1 MNSLKENDKVNFG
14 QQAGMRFA
22 SLTQMPPPNLYFA
35 EILPNIP
42 DVQVI
47 KERGGTQ
54 TSEENPPSQDTGGH
68 R

>member
-35 EILPNIP
+35 EILPNIDGRRWHFAYSLDNEP
-42 DVQVI
+42 
-47 KERGGTQ
+47 K
-54 TSEENPPSQDTGGH
+54 
-68 R
+68 